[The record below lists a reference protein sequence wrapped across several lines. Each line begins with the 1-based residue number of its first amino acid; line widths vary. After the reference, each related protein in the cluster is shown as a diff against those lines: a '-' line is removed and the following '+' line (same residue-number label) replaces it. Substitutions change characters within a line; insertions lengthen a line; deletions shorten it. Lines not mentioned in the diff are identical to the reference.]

1 MGRSAEVDG
10 FMAALDHPL
19 KPEIEALRTLLL
31 ESVPGLS
38 EQVKWNAPSFVHG
51 GDDRVTM
58 NLRRRDQ
65 IQLIF
70 HRGARP
76 AAKPGFAFA
85 DDTGLIR
92 WLAPDRGV
100 ATVDSQADLQAKA
113 SRLAALTARWVEA
126 TSV

>member
-1 MGRSAEVDG
+1 MGQSAEVDG

-19 KPEIEALRTLLL
+19 KPEIEAVRTLLL
-31 ESVPGLS
+31 KSVPGLS

-51 GDDRVTM
+51 GDDRLTM
-58 NLRRRDQ
+58 NLRKRDQ

-76 AAKPGFAFA
+76 GEKPGFAFA

-100 ATVDSQADLQAKA
+100 ATIDGMADLEAKA
-113 SRLAALTARWVEA
+113 EGLAALTARWVAA
-126 TSV
+126 TAT